1 MNGFIKRSWLLVIA
15 CSTGTLLSQPSF
27 AADASTP
34 GIATAT
40 IDWSKLQISASGVDG
55 TIPTVDFSGQ
65 STSLNSNAQS
75 PGQYESNYKSLDNW
89 IDTAQSNSD
98 AGTAFANGL
107 ASQTDFSG
115 TANSTPDGS
124 SNSSG
129 NRTENFSFSGTGIL
143 TITVPYTI
151 SLADT
156 TSSCYYCYNGDHASV
171 SGSASFYSSS
181 NNGSSSSNS
190 DVLYSLNNYFDTS
203 PQSQSGTLVFGI
215 FANGPGNGSLSL
227 NFDAG
232 INSYFVGSIPE
243 PESYAMLL
251 AGLGLMGAVV
261 RRRVK
266 AERSLQ

>member
-1 MNGFIKRSWLLVIA
+1 MNDRTKKRFFLLIA
-15 CSTGTLLSQPSF
+15 GSVGTLLASTSF

-34 GIATAT
+34 ATATAT
-40 IDWSKLQISASGVDG
+40 IDWSKLQISVTGVDG
-55 TIPTVDFSGQ
+55 TTPTVNFSGQ
-65 STSLNSNAQS
+65 NSSLNSYAQS
-75 PGQYESNYKSLDNW
+75 PGQYESNSKSLDNW
-89 IDTAQSNSD
+89 TETAQVTSD

-115 TANSTPDGS
+115 TANSTLGGYSNFSGS
-124 SNSSG
+124 
-129 NRTENFSFSGTGIL
+129 RTESFSFSGPGIL

-151 SLADT
+151 SLTDT
-156 TSSCYYCYNGDHASV
+156 TSTCYYCYNDDHASV
-171 SGSASFYSSS
+171 SGHASFYSYA

-190 DVLYSLNNYFDTS
+190 DVSYSLSNNYFDTS
-203 PQSQSGTLVFGI
+203 PPSQSGTLVFGI

-232 INSYFVGSIPE
+232 INSFVSSIPE

-266 AERSLQ
+266 AERSLK

>member
-1 MNGFIKRSWLLVIA
+1 MNDFIKRSWLLVIA
-15 CSTGTLLSQPSF
+15 CSTGTLLSPASF

-34 GIATAT
+34 GTATAT
-40 IDWSKLQISASGVDG
+40 IDWSKLQISVTGVDG

-65 STSLNSNAQS
+65 STSLNSYAQS

-129 NRTENFSFSGTGIL
+129 NRAENFSFSGPGIL

-151 SLADT
+151 SLTDT
-156 TSSCYYCYNGDHASV
+156 TSTCYYCYNGDHASV
-171 SGSASFYSSS
+171 SGSR
-181 NNGSSSSNS
+181 
-190 DVLYSLNNYFDTS
+190 
-203 PQSQSGTLVFGI
+203 
-215 FANGPGNGSLSL
+215 
-227 NFDAG
+227 
-232 INSYFVGSIPE
+232 E
-243 PESYAMLL
+243 LL
-251 AGLGLMGAVV
+251 QLF
-261 RRRVK
+261 K
-266 AERSLQ
+266 

>member
-1 MNGFIKRSWLLVIA
+1 MNDRTKKRFFLLIA
-15 CSTGTLLSQPSF
+15 GSVGTLLASTSF

-34 GIATAT
+34 ATATAT
-40 IDWSKLQISASGVDG
+40 IDWSKLQISVTGVDG
-55 TIPTVDFSGQ
+55 TTPTVNFSGQ
-65 STSLNSNAQS
+65 NSSLNSYAQS
-75 PGQYESNYKSLDNW
+75 PGQYESNSKSLDNW
-89 IDTAQSNSD
+89 TETAQVTSD

-115 TANSTPDGS
+115 TANSTLGGYSNFSGS
-124 SNSSG
+124 
-129 NRTENFSFSGTGIL
+129 RTESFSFSGPGIL

-151 SLADT
+151 SLTDT
-156 TSSCYYCYNGDHASV
+156 TSTCYYCYNDDHASV
-171 SGSASFYSSS
+171 SGHASFYSYA

-190 DVLYSLNNYFDTS
+190 DVSYSLSNNYFETS

-215 FANGPGNGSLSL
+215 FANGPGDGSLSL

-232 INSYFVGSIPE
+232 INVSSIPE